1 MERDRPLARSAHPRG
16 HLGAL
21 AAVALAVALF
31 VGAGAPVGAAAKPPG
46 DLIGPGAALVVY
58 SGGPL
63 VTGASGRYATRAPG
77 AIAEI
82 RRLVNA
88 LPLYSPPPVC
98 PDDLMIPAVVT
109 FVRASGA
116 VIARVSFQL
125 GGCPSATV
133 YRGGRAVEPRLGGRD
148 LGATLS
154 RIRALVV
161 GAPTTQG
168 G

>member
-1 MERDRPLARSAHPRG
+1 MERDRHVTGP
-16 HLGAL
+16 L
-21 AAVALAVALF
+21 AAVALVVAL
-31 VGAGAPVGAAAKPPG
+31 VVALAGAATPAGAAAKPPG

-63 VTGASGRYATRAPG
+63 AAGASGRYSTRAPG

-88 LPLYSPPPVC
+88 LPLYNPPPVC
-98 PDDLMIPAVVT
+98 PDDLMVPAVVT
-109 FVRASGA
+109 FVRASGT

-133 YRGGRAVEPRLGGRD
+133 YRGRRAVEPRLGGRD